1 MSDTTDETLSF
12 EQKITP
18 ILEKFEVQ
26 RKQCI
31 KKWTI
36 SMFVIGGL
44 CAVGCL
50 FISQSSAQGFQ
61 PFLIAIFVSGLLGA
75 GSFYLITRSYKKG
88 FKDEVVTAVVRAYQA
103 DFEYHPRSYVSKSK
117 FRESKLFLKGI
128 DRYKGEDHISGTCG
142 KTDFEFSELHAEY
155 KTTTSN
161 GKGRTSTQWHTI
173 FKGIFFIAD
182 FHKDFRTHT
191 VVLPDTAEKLFGF
204 LGKKL
209 QEMNFTRG
217 ELIKLEDPEF
227 EREFCVYGD
236 DQIEARYILSPGLMR
251 RILSYRSKFGAKMYL
266 AFLHSKVYIALGTDK
281 NHFEPK
287 VFKPA
292 NDLSQV
298 QEFRNDL
305 DMIIDIIEDLNL
317 NARLW
322 SKE

>member
-1 MSDTTDETLSF
+1 MSDTTDKTISF
-12 EQKITP
+12 ERKITP

-26 RKQCI
+26 RKQCV
-31 KKWTI
+31 KKWLN

-44 CAVGCL
+44 CAIGCL
-50 FISQSSAQGFQ
+50 FIAQSSAQGFQ
-61 PFLIAIFVSGLLGA
+61 PFLIAIVVSGLLGA
-75 GSFYLITRSYKKG
+75 GSFYLITKSYKKG
-88 FKDEVVTAVVRAYQA
+88 FKNEVVRAVIHAYQV
-103 DFEYHPRSYVSKSK
+103 DFDYHPESYVSQSK
-117 FRESKLFLKGI
+117 FRDSKLFLKGI

-155 KTTTSN
+155 KTTSRDS
-161 GKGRTSTQWHTI
+161 KGRTSSQWRTI

-209 QEMNFTRG
+209 QGMNFTRG

-236 DQIEARYILSPGLMR
+236 NQIEARYILSPGLMR
-251 RILSYRSKFGAKMYL
+251 RILSYRSKFRAKMHL
-266 AFLHSKVYIALGTDK
+266 AFLHSKVYIALSTDK
-281 NHFEPK
+281 NHFEPQ
-287 VFKPA
+287 VFKPV

-298 QEFRNDL
+298 QVFRNDL

>member
-1 MSDTTDETLSF
+1 MNDTTDETISF

-18 ILEKFEVQ
+18 ILERFEVQ
-26 RKQCI
+26 RKQCV
-31 KKWTI
+31 KKWST

-61 PFLIAIFVSGLLGA
+61 PFLIAIVVSGLLGA
-75 GSFYLITRSYKKG
+75 GSFYLITKSYKKE
-88 FKDEVVTAVVRAYQA
+88 FKNEVVRAVIHAYQS
-103 DFEYHPRSYVSKSK
+103 DFEYRPASYVSESK
-117 FRESKLFLKGI
+117 FRASKLFLKSI
-128 DRYKGEDHISGTCG
+128 DRFKGEDHISGTCG

-155 KTTTSN
+155 KTTSRDS
-161 GKGRTSTQWHTI
+161 KGRTSTQWHTI
-173 FKGIFFIAD
+173 FKGIFFIAE

-209 QEMNFTRG
+209 QAMNFTRG

-251 RILSYRSKFGAKMYL
+251 RILSYRSKFGAKMHL
-266 AFLHSKVYIALGTDK
+266 AFLRSKVYIALNTDK
-281 NHFEPK
+281 NHFEPQ
-287 VFKPA
+287 VFKPV

-298 QEFRNDL
+298 NVFRNDL